1 MMKAKNISR
10 CISKNTVSEIKND
23 KKSPKKINCQ
33 VLDRLKNMAG
43 SNLLIESQPSSFG
56 NWTFNANTDNNKLH
70 IIAILY

>member
-1 MMKAKNISR
+1 LEFQ
-10 CISKNTVSEIKND
+10 VL
-23 KKSPKKINCQ
+23 

-70 IIAILY
+70 IIAILFRFHNPWVNW

>member
-1 MMKAKNISR
+1 M
-10 CISKNTVSEIKND
+10 TLEFQVL
-23 KKSPKKINCQ
+23 

-70 IIAILY
+70 IIAILFRFHNP